1 MRIFKFL
8 LPFARLSYSISIA
21 CLCLYT
27 TLAFINV
34 IARYFFLKPYPWT
47 EEITTLL
54 FVLGVFL
61 NQVILEIFDR
71 QLSVSFIM
79 SRIKNE
85 TALKIIY
92 ILKRVL
98 VIGMWLL
105 LIKEAVPVIQ
115 RNYLFET
122 ASVIL
127 RIPMWPLYTIVTVV
141 MASVVLINL
150 EKILVQLLPPKDHAG
165 YISV

>member
-54 FVLGVFL
+54 LLGVFL

-165 YISV
+165 NISV

>member
-1 MRIFKFL
+1 
-8 LPFARLSYSISIA
+8 
-21 CLCLYT
+21 
-27 TLAFINV
+27 
-34 IARYFFLKPYPWT
+34 
-47 EEITTLL
+47 
-54 FVLGVFL
+54 
-61 NQVILEIFDR
+61 
-71 QLSVSFIM
+71 M

-98 VIGMWLL
+98 IIGLWLL

-122 ASVIL
+122 SSVIL

-165 YISV
+165 NISV